1 MRPAC
6 AWRPG
11 RQGSGTWGMQRQATL
26 SVLLAGDRPTR
37 RDRPGSLQLPP
48 AIPDPANRLGVQT
61 GRQPITARIA
71 GAGDLGASTSARRR
85 RTEGAGREPEED
97 FEVWLRLTAWNSRVE
112 AEAQAEGG
120 QGATATAQGL
130 QAVLERGGHP
140 PESSREPARTPRRE
154 RGWAWRPV
162 TTGQQRPQKPGEVPQ
177 AGPPPAAA
185 QVRGLGQTEH
195 LGFLTSL

>member
-11 RQGSGTWGMQRQATL
+11 WQGSGTWGMQRQATL

-97 FEVWLRLTAWNSRVE
+97 FEVWLRLTAWNSRIE

-120 QGATATAQGL
+120 QGATATARASRLSWREAGTRPRAAGSLPAHHGGSEGGPGGL
-130 QAVLERGGHP
+130 
-140 PESSREPARTPRRE
+140 SR
-154 RGWAWRPV
+154 
-162 TTGQQRPQKPGEVPQ
+162 PGS
-177 AGPPPAAA
+177 
-185 QVRGLGQTEH
+185 RGLG
-195 LGFLTSL
+195 SLARCHGPALHPRPR